1 MQSYGIGT
9 IYEILFF
16 SDFYMILK
24 TNPIS
29 ELHASSNIMENFEGT
44 PTQFQKST
52 QN

>member
-9 IYEILFF
+9 NYEILFF

-29 ELHASSNIMENFEGT
+29 ERLYSSNIM
-44 PTQFQKST
+44 
-52 QN
+52 